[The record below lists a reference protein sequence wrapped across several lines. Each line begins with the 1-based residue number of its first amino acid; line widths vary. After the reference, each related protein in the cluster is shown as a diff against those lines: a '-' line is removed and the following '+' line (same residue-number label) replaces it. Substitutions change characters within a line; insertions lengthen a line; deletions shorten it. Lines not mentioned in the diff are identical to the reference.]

1 MTLKIGMFISKFSAT
16 DSLPAIHCQ
25 TSPVPADFGRRSCQ
39 SRRHGSL
46 PGSPHRS
53 RRKTTH
59 ASWAKVTSD
68 TLVVANIDLVWGV
81 GRLREKIVNVE
92 RNLGK
97 AWLLQVAING
107 YEPLKP
113 STITNLV
120 GCASTLGTLV
130 LLSLAM
136 KMYLLLRDNTGNVM
150 GYSPVIQSWILTNGT
165 LTKNMGY

>member
-1 MTLKIGMFISKFSAT
+1 MEHV
-16 DSLPAIHCQ
+16 HC
-25 TSPVPADFGRRSCQ
+25 FLRS
-39 SRRHGSL
+39 
-46 PGSPHRS
+46 SPHHPSAQMFFPSVIGGADGRPQDIF
-53 RRKTTH
+53 
-59 ASWAKVTSD
+59 AA
-68 TLVVANIDLVWGV
+68 
-81 GRLREKIVNVE
+81 RLREKIVNVE

-136 KMYLLLRDNTGNVM
+136 KMYYYGIIRGMLWD
-150 GYSPVIQSWILTNGT
+150 IHQ
-165 LTKNMGY
+165 